1 MADQTANLRVRI
13 SADLNDIKQGLGL
26 VQRQVEAFKKS
37 AAAPLPSKN
46 PISQVGKD
54 GVETSKVLA
63 ALQPQITDIITSLQG
78 GMPFTTVLLQQG
90 GQIRDMAGQMGF
102 GFKDVGKALLSL
114 VNPYTVAAAA
124 VGVLALAWYKGAQ
137 EQTAYATALAATGS
151 VAGVTTDQ
159 MVAMSE
165 ALAQG
170 DLTQA
175 KAAESLAAVAAN
187 GKIAGANF
195 RLVAEAAEA
204 MEHATGRAIEQT
216 VEDFAALAKDP
227 VAGVL
232 KLDESM
238 HFLTASI
245 YEQIKALDDQG
256 DRQEAARVATEAAH
270 AAAMK
275 IREETEASLGT
286 LQRAW
291 NGVKGAAAAAWSAML
306 NVGRADS
313 GQSRF
318 QELEGQVTRMQ
329 ALLETMG
336 PNDRRSGLL
345 QNKIA
350 SFKAEMAKLQDA
362 NIKATKEA
370 NQKMQAAQA
379 NETAISQS
387 QELEQYQS
395 REQKRASEIERAMG
409 AARLGI
415 FNAEASGNKDLAK
428 RIAANRD
435 ALVAGINKKYEK
447 KGGASAI
454 ANATRNA
461 GLQGFKDSLAQE
473 QAQLKASTDALKA
486 QYDAR
491 EITVE
496 EYYAKLR
503 TLTQQGV
510 DAQTGALEKQIAYLK
525 QQAVSGKDA
534 IAVNEQIAQLES
546 QLAVARTNGAAAQA
560 NLAAEEA
567 KALKARQV
575 AIDSYTAALQAS
587 NVALGRQLQTMV
599 DKVGMGD
606 REYEIQQRINDAY
619 ADEADKLLDLQAQL
633 NANQIDQVR
642 FDAERAALHEKTV
655 ERIDL
660 IKAKYGELAD
670 AEADWTNGARAAW
683 ANYAQGASDL
693 ASQVA
698 SATGDVLTSL
708 EDVVVSAASRSKV
721 SSKDMADSIIKDLER
736 IAAKQLILG
745 LGNLVAGWFGNAATS
760 QAQAT
765 GNYGAFNPNSL
776 DWTRTQLAEGGMP
789 PAPASWYTGPG
800 TKFQPA
806 GIVHAGEGVLSQ
818 RDVAAIG
825 GPSGFMAMLASIR
838 SARGYADG
846 GLVGASG
853 GVRMV
858 GGRRDIK
865 VELVN
870 NGAPATAQA
879 TITEQPDGTSL
890 INIVLDAVA
899 DDIANGGKVG
909 RAGKRRYG
917 WKEPV

>member
-37 AAAPLPSKN
+37 AAQPLPANN
-46 PISQVGKD
+46 PV
-54 GVETSKVLA
+54 A
-63 ALQPQITDIITSLQG
+63 ALGVSAGQTANAMRQLPAQFTDIVTSLQG
-78 GMPFTTVLLQQG
+78 GMPFFTVLLQQG
-90 GQIRDMAGQMGF
+90 GQIRDSFGSTGAALKGVAVGLMG
-102 GFKDVGKALLSL
+102 V
-114 VNPYTVAAAA
+114 VNPATVAAAA
-124 VGVLALAWYKGAQ
+124 VGVLAVAYYKGAQ
-137 EQTAYATALAATGS
+137 ESEDFRNSLIMTGGYVDRTADQLGAMSAEFDALDGVTHGGAAKALAEVAATGKFT
-151 VAGVTTDQ
+151 GEQFD
-159 MVAMSE
+159 
-165 ALAQG
+165 LA
-170 DLTQA
+170 A
-175 KAAESLAAVAAN
+175 KAAIEWQ
-187 GKIAGANF
+187 G
-195 RLVAEAAEA
+195 
-204 MEHATGRAIEQT
+204 ATGRAIDET
-216 VEDFAALAKDP
+216 VSDFEKIAKDP
-227 VAGVL
+227 VEGLLAL
-232 KLDESM
+232 NAQY
-238 HFLTASI
+238 HFLTEAQLAHIRALVEEGKEQEAVTEGFRIFSVMTDERVPKVVENFGYLQSAFNSIKKTASTMWDVI
-245 YEQIKALDDQG
+245 LGVGRDFTLDDKVVNLQQRLG
-256 DRQEAARVATEAAH
+256 YLNDPNYLPGLSKEGRAKQIADLQAELTKARQQLAGKN
-270 AAAMK
+270 MK
-275 IREETEASLGT
+275 IIDGSEPIVDNRQDAAEQSWKRITEKLLPEAEKRTKAIAEIQAAGDKAHVKQAEIDAQIAR
-286 LQRAW
+286 QRAEW
-291 NGVKGAAAAAWSAML
+291 AKQDSKKGA
-306 NVGRADS
+306 GS
-313 GQSRF
+313 GS
-318 QELEGQVTRMQ
+318 
-329 ALLETMG
+329 
-336 PNDRRSGLL
+336 
-345 QNKIA
+345 
-350 SFKAEMAKLQDA
+350 
-362 NIKATKEA
+362 
-370 NQKMQAAQA
+370 
-379 NETAISQS
+379 
-387 QELEQYQS
+387 
-395 REQKRASEIERAMG
+395 
-409 AARLGI
+409 
-415 FNAEASGNKDLAK
+415 
-428 RIAANRD
+428 
-435 ALVAGINKKYEK
+435 
-447 KGGASAI
+447 
-454 ANATRNA
+454 ATRSA
-461 GLQGFKDSLAQE
+461 ALQGYKDDLAQE
-473 QAQLKASTDALKA
+473 QASLKADTDALKR

-491 EITVE
+491 TITIE
-496 EYYAKLR
+496 DYYTRLAA
-503 TLTQQGV
+503 LTQQGT
-510 DAQTGALEKQIAYLK
+510 DAQSGALEKQIAYLR
-525 QQAVSGKDA
+525 QQNVSGKE
-534 IAVNEQIAQLES
+534 AVSVNAQIAQLEA
-546 QLAVARTNGAAAQA
+546 QLAVVRTNGASAQKA
-560 NLAAEEA
+560 LADEEKA
-567 KALKARQV
+567 ALKAREL
-575 AIDSYTAALQAS
+575 AIQSYTDALQAS

-606 REYEIQQRINDAY
+606 REYEIQQRINDAV
-619 ADEADKLLDLQAQL
+619 ADEADKQLELQAQL
-633 NANQIDQVR
+633 NANQIDRVK
-642 FDAERAALHEKTV
+642 FDAENAALHQKTI

-660 IKAKYGELAD
+660 IKAKYGELAA

-745 LGNLVAGWFGNAATS
+745 LGNLVAGWFGNAATR

-818 RDVAAIG
+818 RDIAAIG